1 MVAEVLADNCGPG
14 NEHIEN
20 HKDEEN
26 CEEAL
31 ADFEGDFFDEIRE
44 EGVDD
49 FDEDE
54 SEDTPDSHDWE
65 SGAAAE
71 ATELAGIIPGS
82 GAGEGFLEETEAVF
96 DCAAKEGGVNE
107 DLPAFELFAEEHP
120 AHERGAEAIDNVE
133 WAPDDAAVGHP
144 NASAGFEVSL
154 AVDEEVFV
162 DGAEDRA
169 DEENEEEFFEGKA
182 FGERVLFG

>member
-1 MVAEVLADNCGPG
+1 MSVEEFANWGERLDAMVAEVLADNRGPG
-14 NEHIEN
+14 NEHIKN
-20 HKDEEN
+20 HEDEEN

-54 SEDTPDSHDWE
+54 AKDAPNGHDWE

-71 ATELAGIIPGS
+71 AAELAGIIPRS
-82 GAGEGFLEETEAVF
+82 GAGEGLLEEAEAVF

-107 DLPAFELFAEEHP
+107 DLPVFELFAEEHP
-120 AHERGAEAIDNVE
+120 AHERGTKAVDDVE

-144 NASAGFEVSL
+144 NAGAGFEVSL

-162 DGAEDRA
+162 DGAED
-169 DEENEEEFFEGKA
+169 
-182 FGERVLFG
+182 